1 MIRGNFNFSQKR
13 VHAACLAAFLSMQA
27 FAAPINNAAALGT
40 NAATSFVV
48 NSGTAGS
55 LPSGLN
61 YWYSINANAKIGYG
75 SDADGSYVEI
85 ALSNPQAKTGRLPED
100 FKVVGGYQTAFGVAE
115 ALATTKNFYRFATK
129 VKVLPGVDGQ
139 PVSPF
144 LDVFVRYVTNDS
156 DYFQNQAESVVDN
169 HRLSAQ
175 SLLLDTHRGQK
186 LPKSG
191 VAVTSVTP
199 VLMVDNLFPGES
211 VRVRVYSAS
220 MNRYAVAKSVIY
232 PLDATQKVKPGK
244 VGKLSVKVASTGLPA
259 GSYLADFK
267 LVSSLGLATALNT
280 VPVSVPAST
289 SGSLSE
295 LNIPIQGA
303 LPSNLANGTY
313 AVSVRLR
320 SAGSTKGLQL
330 AVADAAKV
338 QQVSSSTAGYE
349 YRVGSMVIDSVA
361 GGIFT
366 GTTAVNYPELKEV
379 PANGTRT
386 VVDPGFTSTSGATWG
401 PKQLGLNAIRQT
413 LGGLPW
419 TTTTF
424 GGTTPVFDPQTYTQ
438 IRAKAATLGYDWTYP
453 DKVPFASNN
462 LGVNRTF
469 GQPQLTLSDWAGF
482 FATSANNVPV
492 KNLLFNTWGVPYEA
506 SSDPHNVDS
515 NFAQGG
521 IQAPVSAN
529 GLAAYKNYL
538 AKLFST
544 YGNRMFAIEC
554 SNEPNSRGFWSG
566 SQTQLADSCKAI
578 HDARAAAKLTSIPI
592 ICPAV
597 DVVEKA
603 GYMLSAKTTGQRPIT
618 DYCDWI
624 GAHSYVGVGNDS
636 AGKPYSA
643 DSLAEVVRTLRYRM
657 NQWGVGTKPIIF
669 TEYGING
676 NRPAFGRTSL
686 NELSD
691 ASKAD
696 TVYQSMA
703 TLSENGVAGVILY
716 SIDTGENFIWTL
728 NPAVSRQYNSTVM
741 QRIQDAARDLGA
753 TRSPW

>member
-1 MIRGNFNFSQKR
+1 MIRGNFHFAQKR
-13 VHAACLAAFLSMQA
+13 VYAACLTAFLSMQA

-40 NAATSFVV
+40 NTATSFVV

-61 YWYSINANAKIGYG
+61 YWYSINANTKLSYG
-75 SDADGSYVEI
+75 SDADGRYVEI
-85 ALSNPQAKTGRLPED
+85 ALSNPQATTGRLPGD
-100 FKVVGGYQTAFGVAE
+100 FKVVGGYQVAFGLNESLSTAN
-115 ALATTKNFYRFATK
+115 NFYRFATK
-129 VKVLPGVDGQ
+129 IKVMPGTDGQ

-156 DYFQNQAESVVDN
+156 DYFQNQAESVADN
-169 HRLSAQ
+169 HRLAAQ
-175 SLLLDTHRGQK
+175 TLQLDTHRGQK
-186 LPKSG
+186 LPSSG
-191 VAVTSVTP
+191 VDVTSVTP

-232 PLDATQKVKPGK
+232 PLDAAQKVKPGK
-244 VGKLSVKVASTGLPA
+244 VGKLSIKVAATGLAA
-259 GSYLADFK
+259 GSYLADFQ
-267 LVSSLGLATALNT
+267 LISSRGAVTGLNT
-280 VPVSVPAST
+280 VPVSVPASS

-303 LPSNLANGTY
+303 LPANLANGTY

-320 SAGSTKGLQL
+320 SSGSTKGLQL

-338 QQVSSSTAGYE
+338 QQVGSTSAGYE
-349 YRVGSMVIDSVA
+349 YRVGTMAIDSVA

-366 GTTAVNYPELKEV
+366 GTSAVGYPELKLGSDG
-379 PANGTRT
+379 ART
-386 VVDPGFTSTSGATWG
+386 VADPGFTSTSGATWG

-419 TTTTF
+419 TTTVF
-424 GGTTPVFDPQTYTQ
+424 GGTTPVFDPTTYTQ

-453 DKVPFASNN
+453 NEVPTNSNN

-482 FATSANNVPV
+482 FATSVNNVPA

-566 SQTQLADSCKAI
+566 TQTQLADSCKAI

-603 GYMLSAKTTGQRPIT
+603 GYMLSDKTSGQRPMT

-657 NQWGVGTKPIIF
+657 NQWGVGAKPIIF
-669 TEYGING
+669 TEYGIAG
-676 NRPAFGRTSL
+676 NRPAFGRTGL

-696 TVYQSMA
+696 TVYQSIA
-703 TLSENGVAGVILY
+703 TMSENGVAGVILY
-716 SIDTGENFIWTL
+716 SVDSGENFVWTL

-741 QRIQDAARDLGA
+741 QRIQDAARDLGT